1 MHACRQWYR
10 GDKINIASA
19 KLGLL
24 AAALATATAARAEA
38 PAVRSP
44 APAGGSESKPAVS
57 TAQQL
62 RQLLLDRPPVPIT
75 PPQEAPRVR
84 RRPPAPRGPI
94 ISRRCRIVYRPDTG
108 WYLLTFLSE
117 RKGQAVQPLWV
128 LPSQLLERIEP
139 LVAARPAA
147 VFKVSG
153 EAIDYRGRSFILLRS
168 VRLLDAPER
177 PRGRAGAAAD
187 TPRPAESPHKAQASP
202 ATQSADSQD
211 EILRR
216 MKNDRPGRPVLLPTE
231 RGKVARAESVA
242 PAAGRE
248 QLNEDRGE
256 MRIDRLVT
264 IFPDEAGEWWQG
276 RFESDNTLQDQPMR
290 LLPCRKLQEAERL
303 VAARKRKTLRLR
315 ITGQITQYK
324 GRQYLLLRK
333 LLPERDMGQ
342 F

>member
-1 MHACRQWYR
+1 
-10 GDKINIASA
+10 
-19 KLGLL
+19 
-24 AAALATATAARAEA
+24 
-38 PAVRSP
+38 
-44 APAGGSESKPAVS
+44 
-57 TAQQL
+57 
-62 RQLLLDRPPVPIT
+62 LLLDRPPVPIT

-108 WYLLTFLSE
+108 WYLLTFLPE
-117 RKGQAVQPLWV
+117 RKGQPVQPRWV
-128 LPSQLLERIEP
+128 LPSQLLERTEP

-168 VRLLDAPER
+168 VRLLDAPAR
-177 PRGRAGAAAD
+177 PRARAAAE
-187 TPRPAESPHKAQASP
+187 TPQPAEPPHKAQVDQARRN
-202 ATQSADSQD
+202 ADSQD

-216 MKNDRPGRPVLLPTE
+216 MLRDRPGRPVLLPTE
-231 RGKVARAESVA
+231 RGRVMRAESIA
-242 PAAGRE
+242 PAAVRE

-264 IFPDEAGEWWQG
+264 IFPDEAGEWWEA

-290 LLPCRKLQEAERL
+290 LLPCRKLREAERL
-303 VAARKRKTLRLR
+303 VAARKQKTLRLR

-324 GRQYLLLRK
+324 GRRYLLLRK